1 MTAILAALAWLAAAE
16 PMPPPPP
23 QVFSNDTVIA
33 TVTGEHL
40 AEVSFVAAHCVAL
53 QRHLEFALNLPPVPG
68 PVARIEVADVPG
80 LAATDTRV
88 GAGAVLVIARLGS
101 ADEAPMR
108 AAEAAAQAWL
118 ARVAL
123 AGGRPVT
130 AIEPWT
136 RQALAA
142 EILTQLRPSMND
154 FWYREGRRDI
164 PPVLADVLAGRA
176 PAREA
181 WLFWRALRRVSGPPQ
196 AQAKILIASAHG
208 DSVEKRLA
216 AAGSPADWWLVQRA
230 ELLLSRTPASL
241 GMRESADTLDDMARF
256 VFDVGAG
263 DELIPGA
270 DMVKHRKLAAVR
282 LSLAARLVTL
292 RRELLRQNP
301 VYHNAVR
308 SFGAWLEAFPAA
320 SPEELGRLWA
330 QYAEERRQAEELRR
344 EIETLLEAP
353 LPKGR

>member
-1 MTAILAALAWLAAAE
+1 MTAFLAAIAWLAAAE
-16 PMPPPPP
+16 PSPPPPP

-33 TVTGEHL
+33 TVTGENL

-53 QRHLEFALNLPPVPG
+53 QRHLEFALNLPAVPG
-68 PVARIEVADVPG
+68 PVARIEIADVPG
-80 LAATDTRV
+80 LAAIDTRV

-123 AGGRPVT
+123 AGGRPVGG
-130 AIEPWT
+130 IEPWT

-142 EILTQLRPSMND
+142 EVITQLRPSMND
-154 FWYREGRRDI
+154 FWYREARRDI
-164 PPVLADVLAGRA
+164 PAALADVLAGRA
-176 PAREA
+176 PAHEA

-196 AQAKILIASAHG
+196 AQAKVLIASAHG

-216 AAGSPADWWLVQRA
+216 AGGSPADWWLIQRA

-263 DELIPGA
+263 DQLIPGA
-270 DMVKHRKLAAVR
+270 ELVQHRTLAAVR
-282 LSLAARLVTL
+282 LSLAARLSAL

-301 VYHNAVR
+301 VYHNAWR
-308 SFGAWLEAFPAA
+308 AFGAWLEATPTAT
-320 SPEELGRLWA
+320 PEELGRLWT
-330 QYAEERRQAEELRR
+330 QYAEERRQADGLRR
-344 EIETLLEAP
+344 EIEAMLEAP
-353 LPKGR
+353 LPPPK

>member
-1 MTAILAALAWLAAAE
+1 MTALLAALAWLAAAE
-16 PMPPPPP
+16 PPPRPP
-23 QVFSNDTVIA
+23 QVYTNDTAIA
-33 TVTGEHL
+33 TVAGENL

-68 PVARIEVADVPG
+68 PMARIEVADVPG
-80 LAATDTRV
+80 LLPTETRV
-88 GAGAVLVIARLGS
+88 GAGAVLVIARLGTPE
-101 ADEAPMR
+101 EAPMR

-123 AGGRPVT
+123 AGGRSV
-130 AIEPWT
+130 AGIEPWT

-142 EILTQLRPSMND
+142 EVLTQLRPSMND
-154 FWYREGRRDI
+154 FWYREARRDI

-196 AQAKILIASAHG
+196 SQAKALIASAHG
-208 DSVEKRLA
+208 DSVEKLIA
-216 AAGSPADWWLVQRA
+216 TGGSPADWWLVQRA
-230 ELLLSRTPASL
+230 DLLLSRTPASL
-241 GMRESADTLDDMARF
+241 GMRESAETLDDMARF
-256 VFDVGAG
+256 VFDVGSG
-263 DELIPGA
+263 DQLIPGA
-270 DMVKHRKLAAVR
+270 EMPKHRKLAAVR

-308 SFGAWLEAFPAA
+308 SFGAWLEAFPTAT
-320 SPEELGRLWA
+320 PEELGRLWA

-344 EIETLLEAP
+344 EIEAVLEAG
-353 LPKGR
+353 PKAAR